1 MRIITNEWLQV
12 YTAGVGLLA
21 LPLLYVLSMCGA
33 SAIVFYLDKAFM
45 NGAFVKWVKY
55 SGNQVTKSILPIYRY
70 TLLIVPFHALA
81 LLSSHTFSSAWNLTS
96 HATPIADS
104 PLLRHAARTTLELRH
119 TSKQLGRDE
128 RENVVSTQPQH
139 TLAADDG
146 PEEDIAP
153 W

>member
-1 MRIITNEWLQV
+1 V

-70 TLLIVPFHALA
+70 TLPIVPSTHLRCCP
-81 LLSSHTFSSAWNLTS
+81 HT
-96 HATPIADS
+96 PS
-104 PLLRHAARTTLELRH
+104 PRR
-119 TSKQLGRDE
+119 G
-128 RENVVSTQPQH
+128 
-139 TLAADDG
+139 
-146 PEEDIAP
+146 I
-153 W
+153 